1 MPIEIRMPALSPT
14 MTEGNLA
21 RWLKREGDPVSPGD
35 VLAEIETDKATM
47 EIEAVDEGRLGKILI
62 GDGTEG
68 IAVNTPIALLLEEGE
83 DASAAARSPDPAKAA
98 AAPVESAGE
107 TGAPVPPAG
116 GQGAQP
122 APSTTRTEAAAAA
135 TPIVGKAGN
144 GADRSQRIFA
154 SPLAR
159 RMAEQAGIDLG
170 GLKGSGPH
178 GRIIKVDVEQAI
190 QAGAQAP
197 AKAAPPPPAAAPKN
211 PPPPP
216 RPAPAMPAVQPPAAA
231 VTEQPLSNMRRVIA
245 RRLTEAKQTIP
256 HFYLSMDCEL
266 DALLKLRQELNG
278 RAGADYKLSVNDF
291 VIKAA
296 ALALR
301 KVPKANASFGG
312 DKIYLYQDVD
322 IGVAVAIADGLVTP
336 VIRNADRKG
345 LAAISQEMR
354 DFAARA
360 RDPGGMKLKPEEY
373 QGGSLSISNLGMYGV
388 RDFQAV
394 INPPQASILA
404 VGAGELRPVIK
415 DGALASATM
424 MTVTLSI
431 DHRVLDGAIGAE
443 LLQAFKGYIQ
453 DPLAM
458 LL

>member
-1 MPIEIRMPALSPT
+1 MPIEILMPALSPT
-14 MTEGNLA
+14 MTEGSLA

-62 GDGTEG
+62 ADGTEG
-68 IAVNTPIALLLEEGE
+68 VAVNTPIALLLAEGE
-83 DASAAARSPDPAKAA
+83 DAQALSAPAPAGSEPKATPAGSEPKAAPAPASAEKPAAGPAVARS
-98 AAPVESAGE
+98 
-107 TGAPVPPAG
+107 
-116 GQGAQP
+116 
-122 APSTTRTEAAAAA
+122 
-135 TPIVGKAGN
+135 GN
-144 GADRSQRIFA
+144 GADRGGRIFA
-154 SPLAR
+154 SPLAK

-170 GLKGSGPH
+170 SLTGSGPH
-178 GRIIKVDVEQAI
+178 GRIIKVDIERAIRAGTQA
-190 QAGAQAP
+190 
-197 AKAAPPPPAAAPKN
+197 AAAPPPAAARPEAPPALAPK
-211 PPPPP
+211 PML
-216 RPAPAMPAVQPPAAA
+216 MPAVQPPAAA
-231 VTEQPLSNMRRVIA
+231 VTEQPLSNMRKVIA

-278 RAGADYKLSVNDF
+278 RAGAEYKLSVNDF

-312 DKIYLYQDVD
+312 DRIYLYRDID
-322 IGVAVAIADGLVTP
+322 IGVAVAIPDGLVTP
-336 VIRNADRKG
+336 VIRQADQKG
-345 LAAISQEMR
+345 LAVISREMR
-354 DFAARA
+354 DLSARA

-404 VGAGELRPVIK
+404 IGAGELRPVIK
-415 DGALASATM
+415 EGALASATM
-424 MTVTLSI
+424 MTATLSI
-431 DHRVLDGAIGAE
+431 DHRVVDGALGAE
-443 LLQAFKGYIQ
+443 LLQAFKGYLE

>member
-1 MPIEIRMPALSPT
+1 MRSAPAT
-14 MTEGNLA
+14 C
-21 RWLKREGDPVSPGD
+21 
-35 VLAEIETDKATM
+35 LAEIETDKATM

-62 GDGTEG
+62 ADGTEG
-68 IAVNTPIALLLEEGE
+68 VAVNTPIALLLEEGE
-83 DASAAARSPDPAKAA
+83 DASAAVAPASHLRRQAICARQAIRAASGTRRRCGRHARRSPNRATAPIAAAGSSRARSPSGWPSRPGSISAGSRAAGRMAGSSRSISSARSARACRQPKPPRRRAA
-98 AAPVESAGE
+98 AERP
-107 TGAPVPPAG
+107 
-116 GQGAQP
+116 
-122 APSTTRTEAAAAA
+122 
-135 TPIVGKAGN
+135 
-144 GADRSQRIFA
+144 
-154 SPLAR
+154 
-159 RMAEQAGIDLG
+159 
-170 GLKGSGPH
+170 
-178 GRIIKVDVEQAI
+178 
-190 QAGAQAP
+190 QAP
-197 AKAAPPPPAAAPKN
+197 AAPTPG
-211 PPPPP
+211 
-216 RPAPAMPAVQPPAAA
+216 PAPMPMPAVQPPAAA
-231 VTEQPLSNMRRVIA
+231 FTEQPLSNMRKVIA

-312 DKIYLYQDVD
+312 DKIYLYRDVD
-322 IGVAVAIADGLVTP
+322 IGVAVAIPDGLVTP
-336 VIRNADRKG
+336 VIRNADHKG
-345 LAAISQEMR
+345 LAAISKEMR
-354 DFAARA
+354 DLSARA

-404 VGAGELRPVIK
+404 IGAGELRPVIK

-431 DHRVLDGAIGAE
+431 DHRVVDGALGAE
-443 LLQAFKGYIQ
+443 LLQAFKGYLQ

>member
-21 RWLKREGDPVSPGD
+21 RWLKHEGDRISAGEVI
-35 VLAEIETDKATM
+35 AEIETDKATM
-47 EIEAVDEGRLGKILI
+47 EIEAVEEGKLGKILI
-62 GDGTEG
+62 ADGTEG
-68 IAVNTPIALLLEEGE
+68 VAVNTPIALLLEDDEDPSALEGFPS
-83 DASAAARSPDPAKAA
+83 DAGGETAAPSGSEAEPPVAAASS
-98 AAPVESAGE
+98 AP
-107 TGAPVPPAG
+107 PR
-116 GQGAQP
+116 
-122 APSTTRTEAAAAA
+122 TRTEVAAAA
-135 TPIVGKAGN
+135 TPSAAKEGAGQGN
-144 GADRSQRIFA
+144 GADRGGRIFA

-170 GLKGSGPH
+170 RLQGSGPH
-178 GRIIKVDVEQAI
+178 GRIIKLDIERAI
-190 QAGAQAP
+190 REGGAP
-197 AKAAPPPPAAAPKN
+197 KAAPAPAA
-211 PPPPP
+211 
-216 RPAPAMPAVQPPAAA
+216 RPEAPAARAPGPIPASAPAASA
-231 VTEQPLSNMRRVIA
+231 YPEQPLSNMRKVIA

-266 DALLKLRQELNG
+266 DALLKLRSELNA
-278 RAGADYKLSVNDF
+278 REGADYKLSVNDF

-312 DKIYLYQDVD
+312 DKLYYYTDVD
-322 IGVAVAIADGLVTP
+322 VGVAVAIEDGLVTP
-336 VIRNADRKG
+336 VIRKADQKG
-345 LAAISQEMR
+345 LATISRDMR
-354 DFAARA
+354 DLSARA

-373 QGGSLSISNLGMYGV
+373 QGGSLSVSNLGMYGV

-415 DGALASATM
+415 DGALASATI

-431 DHRVLDGAIGAE
+431 DHRVVDGALGAQ
-443 LLQAFKGYIQ
+443 LLQAFKGYIE